1 MPEQPESDWFDFSIY
16 KITEEEGRAFL
27 EEYIKRYQI
36 AKIKPYMELWSEYA
50 SQTHMTPDWQP
61 TSSQDYST
69 IEQIYTNTFRLTGR
83 NIYRFEVLSL
93 EWEDINLRINGT
105 YRVEFPAT
113 REATLRSRFA
123 GKISMLLIRNHR
135 GGLQLI
141 HLAFSIDYQ
150 GRAQKL

>member
-1 MPEQPESDWFDFSIY
+1 MPEQPENDWFDFSIY

-27 EEYIKRYQI
+27 EEYINRYQAATI
-36 AKIKPYMELWSEYA
+36 LPYMELWSEYA
-50 SQTHMTPDWQP
+50 TQTHMNPNWQP

-69 IEQIYTNTFRLTGR
+69 IQQNYTATFRLLGR
-83 NIYRFEVLSL
+83 NIYRFEVASL

-105 YRVEFPAT
+105 YRIEYPAALDT
-113 REATLRSRFA
+113 ALRTYFG

-141 HLAFSIDYQ
+141 HLAFSIDKR
-150 GRAQKL
+150 GRA